1 MANQW
6 YIRRGSKISSP
17 RDSAQLKSDAT
28 TGFVKPT
35 DEVSQSPTGPWTLAQ
50 KVKGL
55 FPIAVSNSPALLDS
69 NPQHVE
75 TKPIRVEA
83 NSTSNASNNLDSI
96 SSMRRSVL
104 ILLLILVFCVA
115 WSTVVIPVWYQG
127 SKRLDQ
133 IHTESQQAKH
143 RFDIAKTKADEA
155 LRDPLNYSPEKY
167 DPIGRELEQA
177 GLITRSMDLGE
188 GIALQQFD
196 TQLNSMILWGF
207 GAGIV
212 ADTLLL
218 VGVLALQKIKFKS

>member
-55 FPIAVSNSPALLDS
+55 FPIAVSNSRALLDS

-83 NSTSNASNNLDSI
+83 KSTDDASNNLDSMSI
-96 SSMRRSVL
+96 MRLSVL
-104 ILLLILVFCVA
+104 ILLLI
-115 WSTVVIPVWYQG
+115 
-127 SKRLDQ
+127 
-133 IHTESQQAKH
+133 
-143 RFDIAKTKADEA
+143 
-155 LRDPLNYSPEKY
+155 
-167 DPIGRELEQA
+167 
-177 GLITRSMDLGE
+177 
-188 GIALQQFD
+188 
-196 TQLNSMILWGF
+196 
-207 GAGIV
+207 
-212 ADTLLL
+212 
-218 VGVLALQKIKFKS
+218 

>member
-55 FPIAVSNSPALLDS
+55 FPIPVSNSPVLLDS

-75 TKPIRVEA
+75 TRPIRVEA
-83 NSTSNASNNLDSI
+83 NSTSNASNNLHSS

-104 ILLLILVFCVA
+104 IFLLIFVFCVA
-115 WSTVVIPVWYQG
+115 WGTVVVPVWHQG

-143 RFDIAKTKADEA
+143 RYDIANAKADEA
-155 LRDPLNYSPEKY
+155 LRGPLLRSSEI
-167 DPIGRELEQA
+167 DSIRLELEQA
-177 GLITRSMDLGE
+177 QLITKSMDLGE